1 MLLPLFDFCRD
12 DWFDVDTTQ
21 REQSPHSKQRV
32 QSPHS
37 KQRVQSP
44 HSHRKY
50 NYSSVKEKHSPPGT
64 KYGSVKQEAAST
76 SIKMES
82 SEDGSLPGPSRL
94 AAEGE
99 IHTQLNKSKE
109 FYS

>member
-1 MLLPLFDFCRD
+1 MFWLRNKKISIRTHNQSPIPLFDFCRD
-12 DWFDVDTTQ
+12 DWFDVDTK
-21 REQSPHSKQRV
+21 ERV

-50 NYSSVKEKHSPPGT
+50 NYSSVKEKLSPPG
-64 KYGSVKQEAAST
+64 AAST
-76 SIKMES
+76 SL
-82 SEDGSLPGPSRL
+82 EDDSLPGPSRL

-99 IHTQLNKSKE
+99 IHTVK
-109 FYS
+109 